1 MLLKQHVSENAAQNT
16 AYFFQSVDALKAISA
31 SAAEQA
37 ALLALKPGQTAALHF
52 AENGRI
58 ARRFFV
64 CLPETLSYDKVE
76 EAADSLLKAAK
87 EQKAETLSAVLPAS
101 LSDYTEGLY
110 KRLLLANDSFD
121 RYKTTGIAPHDGH
134 AAASEKTVL
143 DITIEITG
151 GLSET
156 AENEK
161 LRRADIAAQGI
172 MLARRLVNEPANV
185 MTPARLAEEAQKQGA
200 QCGFTVDVYDEQ
212 QIQDMGL
219 HAFYSVAK
227 GSDTPPRLIVMQYL
241 NAPEADHRLA
251 LVGKGLTY
259 DSGGYALKPAQ
270 GMDTMYCDMGGSAAV
285 IGAMSI
291 LARLKARVNVVAV
304 VAACENMIS
313 GHAYRNG
320 DIIPSLSGKF
330 IEIQNTD
337 AEGRLTLADAITYAA
352 TALKADRIIDIAT
365 LTGACGIALG
375 DHVTA
380 LIADDEG
387 IVSAMGAAS
396 RRSGDKVWR
405 LPHDEHFA
413 KCNESE
419 RADIKNIGGRAGGTI
434 TAGLF
439 CRAFACGKGWAH
451 LDIAAT
457 AFHDKPCAKSPAGA
471 TGVGAE
477 LLAYAA
483 EKLFA

>member
-1 MLLKQHVSENAAQNT
+1 MQLQHYSANSAALDI
-16 AYFFQSVDALKAISA
+16 AYFFTAQDALKAVSA
-31 SAAEQA
+31 SAVQEA
-37 ALLALKPGQTAALHF
+37 ALLALKPGQTAALQSVEH
-52 AENGRI
+52 GRI

-64 CLPETLSYDKVE
+64 CLGETLSYDKVE
-76 EAADSLLKAAK
+76 EAADRLLKSVR
-87 EQKAETLSAVLPAS
+87 EQKVGALSVVIPSALA
-101 LSDYTEGLY
+101 DHTEGLY

-121 RYKTTGIAPHDGH
+121 TYKTTGIAPHDGH
-134 AAASEKTVL
+134 AEPTEKTEL

-156 AENEK
+156 AESEK
-161 LRRADIAAQGI
+161 LRRADIAAQSI

-185 MTPARLAEEAQKQGA
+185 MTPVRLAEEAKKQGA
-200 QCGFTVDVYDEQ
+200 QCGFTVDVYDER
-212 QIQDMGL
+212 QIQAMGL
-219 HAFYSVAK
+219 DAFYSVAK

-241 NAPEADHRLA
+241 NAPESDRRLA

-259 DSGGYALKPAQ
+259 DSGGYALKPGQ
-270 GMDTMYCDMGGSAAV
+270 SMGTMFCDMGGSAAV
-285 IGAMSI
+285 IGAMSL
-291 LARLKARVNVVAV
+291 LATLKARVNVVGV
-304 VAACENMIS
+304 VAACENMVS

-365 LTGACGIALG
+365 LTGAVRVALG
-375 DHVTA
+375 DQVTA
-380 LIADDEG
+380 LIADDEAL
-387 IVSAMGAAS
+387 VSALEVAS
-396 RRSGDKVWR
+396 RRSGDKLWR
-405 LPHDEHFA
+405 LPHGEHFE
-413 KCNESE
+413 KLNESD
-419 RADIKNIGGRAGGTI
+419 RADIKNTGGRAAGTI

-457 AFHDKPCAKSPAGA
+457 AFLEKACAKSPAGA
-471 TGVGAE
+471 TGVGVE